1 MNVVSAGITSQYS
14 PPVVVV
20 VSAPAPVHPL
30 PHHVRDEVA
39 PPGELAG
46 QLSIAIIAQNPGCS

>member
-1 MNVVSAGITSQYS
+1 MNVVLAGITSQYS

-46 QLSIAIIAQNPGCS
+46 QLSIAIIV